1 MLVLQELNRV
11 KGASV
16 AAFEK
21 LTQQWWEEVEPIGVT
36 PAWFFE
42 VSHGTGPSYR
52 VVTGVRIP
60 DWSTWETLGR
70 AMAYGEL
77 AATSERL
84 DATRYDSESTLLEV
98 RMANGVGEWPAGG
111 TYDPGEPGLW
121 VLRSFGDVG
130 PAGHAGVLETSALE
144 MRGCTGSLRDRSVVL
159 SRETPGAVLDLL
171 TDRAGRRGVDARRSG
186 GGLST
191 STWVLRP
198 AAWSPLQ

>member
-1 MLVLQELNRV
+1 MLILQEVNRV
-11 KGASV
+11 RGSSV
-16 AAFEK
+16 TAFEK
-21 LTQQWWEEVEPIGVT
+21 LTQQWWGEVEPLGVT

-60 DWSTWETLGR
+60 DWSTWESLGR

-84 DATRYDSESTLLEV
+84 DATRYESESALLEV
-98 RMANGVGEWPAGG
+98 RVASGVGEWAAGG
-111 TYDPGEPGLW
+111 THAPDESGLW
-121 VLRSFGDVG
+121 VLRSFAVG
-130 PAGHAGVLETSALE
+130 APARHVGGPDGTVIELW
-144 MRGCTGSLRDRSVVL
+144 GCVGSLRDQSVIL
-159 SRETPGAVLDLL
+159 SREAPGAVLDVL
-171 TDRAGRRGVDARRSG
+171 TDRADPAGADVRRPVG
-186 GGLST
+186 GPAV